1 MSYSTAAPRR
11 SLHIGSCRRLLVA
24 GLLLAAL
31 APSAVSPAPVSAATV
46 TVPPGFVVETIASGL
61 VEPTAAAVAPDGRI
75 FVTEQRGTVRLIKN
89 GSLLPTPV
97 VDLRCTSTSTV
108 CVHSAQ
114 ENGMLSVEVDP
125 NFPAEPYIYVH
136 HVRIER
142 LTSTSVVYNRVSR
155 FTIAGGGAGDV
166 AATDGAGNLIDVQ
179 IFAFPPHGGA
189 MHNGGAVHFGPDGK
203 LYISSG
209 DKYGDPQSLQTF
221 AGKMLRLNKDGTI
234 PTDNPYYS
242 PTAADPRL
250 NAIWARGLR
259 NPFTFAV
266 EGAVGPGQP
275 PSRIFINDVGTGL
288 YEEINKGRPGG
299 NYGWRETEGY
309 ITDPAL
315 LAKYDSPVFAYRQS
329 YDRNV
334 SPPTKFVGCAITGG
348 AFYTP
353 RTTRFPSDYVRDYFW
368 ADFCSGY
375 VGRLNYTNVGSE
387 TKTADVFARGFS
399 YPVDLDVTPDG
410 DLLVLARGTGS
421 VMRVR
426 FVGMGSTPRIVD
438 GGQPVGQS
446 VQAGQTAT
454 FAVTATGSTPLH
466 YQWQRDGV
474 DIVGATAA
482 SYTTPP
488 VTEADNGA
496 VFRVIV
502 SNSAGSVTS
511 DPATLHVIVGSAPT
525 PVITLLA
532 ASSSI
537 DPTHAND
544 RYQAG
549 DTITVVG
556 AATDPEDGT
565 LPASAFAWEVRFYHN
580 DVNLHYHPFLSDKG
594 KTGFTFLVPDHAH
607 ETSPNVWYRVILT
620 VTDSDG
626 QTATTS
632 REIFPRTSALT
643 LATSPQAPGMTVLLE
658 GIPKASPFTSPMIVG
673 LNLTIE
679 APAIQTSGC
688 DTYAFSR
695 WSDGDTNPRRPIV
708 VGASAA
714 TYTAEYT
721 LSSGP
726 SGVNGLCGVY
736 YDNASVTYASPLNF
750 SGPSVLQVDPVI
762 NFPEPGVKTAW
773 GNKSPVPGIAPDTFS
788 VRWTGSIEA
797 EFSEEY
803 TFYFLADDGVKLWV
817 NNQLVIDDWRPSGYL
832 ERSGR
837 ITLQAGQRYSIK
849 IEYFDNYGGATARLL
864 WRSASTP
871 KQVVPSSRLF
881 IR

>member
-1 MSYSTAAPRR
+1 MTTWPVSAS
-11 SLHIGSCRRLLVA
+11 RRLLVA
-24 GLLLAAL
+24 GLLLVAFAPAA
-31 APSAVSPAPVSAATV
+31 VGPAPVSAATV
-46 TVPPGFVVETIASGL
+46 PAGFVVETVASGL

-97 VDLRCTSTSTV
+97 VDLRCTSTSAV

-114 ENGMLSVEVDP
+114 ENGMESVEVDP

-142 LTSTSVVYNRVSR
+142 NGAATVVYNRVSR

-166 AATDGAGNLIDVQ
+166 AATDDAGNLIDVQ

-209 DKYGDPQSLQTF
+209 DKYGDPQSLQTL

-234 PTDNPYYS
+234 PTDNPFYS
-242 PTAADPRL
+242 PTAADPRF

-299 NYGWRETEGY
+299 NYGWPATEGY

-315 LAKYDSPVFAYRQS
+315 LAKYDSPIFAYRQS
-329 YDRNV
+329 YDPNV

-353 RTTRFPSDYVRDYFW
+353 RTSRFPSDYYRDYFW

-375 VGRLNYTNVGSE
+375 IGRLNYTNVGSE

-421 VMRVR
+421 VVRIR
-426 FVGMGSTPRIVD
+426 FVGMGSAPRIVD
-438 GGQPVGQS
+438 GGQPVDQR
-446 VQAGQTAT
+446 VQVGRPAT
-454 FAVTATGSTPLH
+454 FTVAATGSTPLR
-466 YQWQRDGV
+466 YQWQRDGI
-474 DIVGATAA
+474 DIPGATAA

-488 VTEADNGA
+488 TTVADNGA

-511 DPATLHVIVGSAPT
+511 DPATLRVIVGNPPA

-532 ASSSI
+532 ASSST
-537 DPTHAND
+537 DPAHAGD

-549 DTITVVG
+549 DTITVAG
-556 AATDPEDGT
+556 AATDPEDGA

-580 DVNLHYHPFLSDKG
+580 DVNLHFHPFLSESNT
-594 KTGFTFLVPDHAH
+594 TGFTFVVPNRAH

-620 VTDSDG
+620 VTDADG
-626 QTATTS
+626 QTATTA
-632 REIFPRTSALT
+632 REIFPRTSLLT
-643 LATSPQAPGMTVLLE
+643 LATSPQGPGITVLLE
-658 GIPKASPFTSPMIVG
+658 GVPKAAPFISPMIVG

-679 APAIQTSGC
+679 APATQTSGC

-695 WSDGDTNPRRPIV
+695 WSDGETSAQRSIV

-726 SGVNGLCGVY
+726 GGINGLCGVY

-750 SGPSVLQVDPVI
+750 SGASVLRVDPTI
-762 NFPEPGVKTAW
+762 NFPQPGVTATW
-773 GNKSPVPGIAPDTFS
+773 GTKSPAPGIAPDTFS
-788 VRWTGSIEA
+788 VRWTGAIEA
-797 EFSEEY
+797 EYSEEY
-803 TFYFLADDGVKLWV
+803 TFFLQADDGVRLWID
-817 NNQLVIDDWRPSGYL
+817 NQLVIDDWRPTGYL

-837 ITLQAGQRYSIK
+837 VTLQAGQRYSIK
-849 IEYFDNYGGATARLL
+849 LEYFDNYGGATVRLL
-864 WRSASTP
+864 WRSARTP
-871 KQVVPSSRLF
+871 KQIVPSSRLF